1 VILAGESDPRFF
13 IADSTIPG
21 AGRGL
26 FARVDLAVGERLAVV
41 GVLIEAGS
49 VADDCTRYADAYKFR
64 AGERLLIPVGYA
76 GLVNH
81 SPAGAN
87 LEKVVEGDEVFL
99 RVVRPVR
106 AGEEL
111 FFCYSD
117 YAQERFG
124 LGGARSS

>member
-1 VILAGESDPRFF
+1 VILVGESDPRFLV
-13 IADSTIPG
+13 ADSTVPG

-26 FARVDLAVGERLAVV
+26 FARVDLKVGERLAVV

-64 AGERLLIPVGYA
+64 AGGRLLIPVGYA
-76 GLVNH
+76 ALVNH
-81 SPAGAN
+81 SRAGAN
-87 LEKVVEGDEVFL
+87 LEKVIAGDEVFL
-99 RVVRPVR
+99 RVARPVR

-117 YAQERFG
+117 YAQERFS
-124 LGGARSS
+124 LGAG

>member
-1 VILAGESDPRFF
+1 VTNADETDPRFLV
-13 IADSTIPG
+13 ADSTVPG

-26 FARVDLAVGERLAVV
+26 FARIDLDEGERLAVI
-41 GVLIEAGS
+41 GVSIAAGS

-64 AGERLLIPVGYA
+64 AGDRLLIPVGYA
-76 GLVNH
+76 ALVNH
-81 SPAGAN
+81 SRSRAN
-87 LEKVVEGDEVFL
+87 LEKVVAADEVFL

-117 YAQERFG
+117 YARERFG
-124 LGGARSS
+124 LGDAG